1 MRNAILPLVFLAALP
16 TGALANKAPASLTVK
31 SSAFANNAAIPAEYT
46 CDGSETSPPL
56 SWSNVPAGTKSVAIL
71 VDDPD
76 APMGTFTHWLVTG
89 IPPSTTSVDKGA
101 AIPAGAMAQKNDK
114 GKDGYAGPCPP
125 SGRHRYRFH
134 VYALDIAKP
143 KSMTRS
149 AFLAEINGHTLAA
162 GELVGTYQR
171 QR

>member
-1 MRNAILPLVFLAALP
+1 MRNSILPLVFLAALP
-16 TGALANKAPASLTVK
+16 TSALANKDPASLTVK
-31 SSAFANNAAIPAEYT
+31 SSAFANNGAIPTEYT

-56 SWSNVPAGTKSVAIL
+56 SWSKVPDGTKSIAIL

-89 IPPSTTSVDKGA
+89 LPTSTTSLGKGA
-101 AIPAGAMAQKNDK
+101 PIPADAMAQKNDK
-114 GKDGYAGPCPP
+114 GKNAYTGPCPP

-143 KSMTRS
+143 KSMTRT
-149 AFLAEINGHTLAA
+149 AFLAEINGHTLAT